1 MKIQNIAQSI
11 NAAKGIGMIRL
22 GFWLNKKP
30 DPTPQEKA
38 AAKAFI
44 RIFRGTLGLVLLF
57 AVILFVLTG
66 YAVSGTE
73 LQYDGPYDESRTGR
87 VENGQIRYVKNELYC
102 LDPETI
108 GLPED
113 LPDGTHI
120 NLYFDESG
128 AVVAGENA
136 DEMDA
141 VVKSRVILVLAA
153 AGAMAAALVVFAL
166 AARKT
171 FGKAWYLWL
180 QSLQK
185 GGA

>member
-1 MKIQNIAQSI
+1 MDKTHLAAIS
-11 NAAKGIGMIRL
+11 NAGKGIGVIRL
-22 GFWLNKKP
+22 GFWLKKKS
-30 DPTPQEKA
+30 DKTSEEA
-38 AAKAFI
+38 AAASAFQKL
-44 RIFRGTLGLVLLF
+44 FWSTLGFVLLF
-57 AVILFVLTG
+57 VLILFLLGG
-66 YAVSGTE
+66 YVMSGTALDFE
-73 LQYDGPYDESRTGR
+73 GDYAESRTGR

-141 VVKSRVILVLAA
+141 VVKSRVILALAA

-185 GGA
+185 DGA